1 MVQHVSEVDFNEVVL
16 KYEGV
21 VLVDFWATW
30 CGPCKMIAPVV
41 EEVSN
46 EVSNAR
52 FVKVDVDQN
61 ENLANKYQISSIP
74 TLMIFKN
81 GTPVDTLVGF
91 MPKDSLNL
99 RAKYCTLLYPTCSDI
114 CCTGWLVSFSIRE
127 ASSSR
132 F

>member
-16 KYEGV
+16 NYEGV

-30 CGPCKMIAPVV
+30 CGPCKMIAPIV
-41 EEVSN
+41 EEVAK

-52 FVKVDVDQN
+52 FVKVDVDEN
-61 ENLANKYQISSIP
+61 ESLANKYQISSIP

-91 MPKDSLNL
+91 MPKDSLKAAVIKHL
-99 RAKYCTLLYPTCSDI
+99 
-114 CCTGWLVSFSIRE
+114 
-127 ASSSR
+127 
-132 F
+132 

>member
-16 KYEGV
+16 NYEGV

-52 FVKVDVDQN
+52 FVKVDVDEN

-91 MPKDSLNL
+91 MPKDSLKDAIVKHL
-99 RAKYCTLLYPTCSDI
+99 
-114 CCTGWLVSFSIRE
+114 
-127 ASSSR
+127 
-132 F
+132 

>member
-1 MVQHVSEVDFNEVVL
+1 MVQHVSELDFNEVVL
-16 KYEGV
+16 NYEGV

-52 FVKVDVDQN
+52 FVKVDVDEN
-61 ENLANKYQISSIP
+61 ESLANKYQISSIP

-91 MPKDSLNL
+91 MPKDSLK
-99 RAKYCTLLYPTCSDI
+99 AAVIKHM
-114 CCTGWLVSFSIRE
+114 
-127 ASSSR
+127 
-132 F
+132 

>member
-16 KYEGV
+16 NYEGV

-30 CGPCKMIAPVV
+30 CGPCKMIAPVI
-41 EEVSN
+41 EEVAKD
-46 EVSNAR
+46 VSNAR

-81 GTPVDTLVGF
+81 GTPVETLVGF
-91 MPKDSLNL
+91 MPKDSLK
-99 RAKYCTLLYPTCSDI
+99 AAVIKHI
-114 CCTGWLVSFSIRE
+114 
-127 ASSSR
+127 
-132 F
+132 

>member
-1 MVQHVSEVDFNEVVL
+1 MVQHVSEVNFNEVVL
-16 KYEGV
+16 NYEGV

-41 EEVSN
+41 EEVSK

-52 FVKVDVDQN
+52 FVKIDVDEN

-91 MPKDSLNL
+91 MPKDSLKAAVIKHL
-99 RAKYCTLLYPTCSDI
+99 
-114 CCTGWLVSFSIRE
+114 
-127 ASSSR
+127 
-132 F
+132 